1 MDNIEQNI
9 KIVLNEKFTEY
20 LNASRATVI
29 ANKMQKLIPQLIIA
43 RTQDGFDIY
52 GRKFG
57 GYNASYDKKKA
68 FKYASKRDGLT
79 SYASSSK
86 SNKLQ
91 LTGNLFSS
99 IFAKTKSVRV
109 INGRVQIVVNIG
121 IKGRDNQEKAIGL
134 QSTTGYTRGGGS
146 YSKKSWEFFGISI
159 SGGYQSR
166 EKTEVLKLVASI
178 LGKRGG
184 LTINIL

>member
-9 KIVLNEKFTEY
+9 KIALDKKFTDF
-20 LNASRATVI
+20 LSPSRATI
-29 ANKMQKLIPQLIIA
+29 LANKMKTLIPKLIIA
-43 RTQDGFDIY
+43 RTQAGFDIH

-57 GYNASYDKKKA
+57 GYNASYDKA
-68 FKYASKRDGLT
+68 TAYKYAAKKHGLT

-99 IFAKTKSVRV
+99 IIAKTKSVKV
-109 INGRVQIVVNIG
+109 VNGRIQIIVNVG
-121 IKGRDNQEKAIGL
+121 IQGREEQEKAIGL

-146 YSKKSWEFFGISI
+146 YSKKSWEFFGLSV
-159 SGGYQSR
+159 SGSYRQN
-166 EKTEVLKLVASI
+166 EKTEVLKEVSKV
-178 LGKRGG
+178 LGKQGG
-184 LTINIL
+184 LTLNIL